1 MACNNIALLIGI
13 DKYVS
18 REKLTCC
25 ENDAKIMSE
34 ILARDYNGEKYFSIE
49 TMLSDKGK
57 LNQVSERITNLFNN
71 HSADIVFF
79 YFAGHAAK
87 FEDDTYLL
95 TADYSQTCPGISMH
109 HLLCLAAKC
118 TAKKKVIMLDCCFS
132 GSFGTYN
139 YLNHISMIPDDTVI
153 LASTSSGAKA
163 YGYGEKNGVFT
174 SLVRD
179 AINSN
184 IGNIFGEVTTEDI
197 YKFIQSALSPWDQS
211 PVYKANILKPIV
223 LKKQQPKVTVEEL
236 NKMTHFF
243 RNKNSKKKLSEKY
256 IKFSETSTEELRYNE
271 QFSLIEKLYR
281 YGLVTPSNTSE
292 NLYQTALSNQTIELT
307 NLGKFYYDCY
317 ANNRL

>member
-1 MACNNIALLIGI
+1 
-13 DKYVS
+13 
-18 REKLTCC
+18 
-25 ENDAKIMSE
+25 MSW
-34 ILARDYNGEKYFSIE
+34 N
-49 TMLSDKGK
+49 
-57 LNQVSERITNLFNN
+57 FNA
-71 HSADIVFF
+71 S
-79 YFAGHAAK
+79 
-87 FEDDTYLL
+87 
-95 TADYSQTCPGISMH
+95 
-109 HLLCLAAKC
+109 LLCLAAKC

-236 NKMTHFF
+236 NKMTHFLGIRILK
-243 RNKNSKKKLSEKY
+243 RNYQKNILSFQKHQQ
-256 IKFSETSTEELRYNE
+256 KN
-271 QFSLIEKLYR
+271 
-281 YGLVTPSNTSE
+281 
-292 NLYQTALSNQTIELT
+292 
-307 NLGKFYYDCY
+307 
-317 ANNRL
+317 